1 MDSYGNREGGQ
12 VGLFSCHGQ
21 AGNQDFGLTDLGEL
35 LFDDD
40 LCLDVPSQQPGAS
53 VIIYNCHGM
62 GGNQK
67 WTYSMEVSVNVAHNV
82 PCTRT
87 YTAEAGSFPPWQIP
101 SLLSIFMLCFICHAY
116 HAYRLTCT
124 SPLPLPYAADTAAVP
139 PRVSDVHGRKR
150 QDHRHGPLP
159 EASIRCTEVDV
170 PTPLHTQPQQNQG
183 LTACTPPLHVCSDHT
198 SSFLCFHLTL
208 VLLFQ
213 LLHIMNCLN

>member
-1 MDSYGNREGGQ
+1 M
-12 VGLFSCHGQ
+12 GLFSCHGQ

-40 LCLDVPSQQPGAS
+40 LCLDVPSQQPEAS

-87 YTAEAGSFPPWQIP
+87 YCRSRQFSSLADSLPVVHFHALLHLPCLPCLQVDMHLSPFP
-101 SLLSIFMLCFICHAY
+101 SLL
-116 HAYRLTCT
+116 
-124 SPLPLPYAADTAAVP
+124 LPCAADTAAVT

-150 QDHRHGPLP
+150 QDHCHGPLP